1 MGSPTDTVISVEALP
16 LGTSSG
22 TFNSEVE
29 RVCVE
34 NEWVYAV
41 WSPIHLRSS
50 LEQIYWKPDRLAVS
64 ANSFWEDSQKYLYLP
79 RFRNRK
85 VLEQTIYKGAD
96 SKDFFGTASGETSGK
111 FDRFKFGDAYI
122 QFDDTLL
129 LIARETSS
137 TYEEKQLAEAQRKA
151 EETTT
156 KELTTGGATKN
167 GSIPGGNGSGSDSS
181 TILKVVT
188 PTSKPKAY
196 YGSVLIK
203 PSTAKMQMIQ
213 VAEEIIAQLQS
224 DPNAYMNISIEINVD
239 FPHGASDQLKRT
251 VSENSR
257 SLGFQSSEW
266 E

>member
-1 MGSPTDTVISVEALP
+1 M
-16 LGTSSG
+16 
-22 TFNSEVE
+22 
-29 RVCVE
+29 
-34 NEWVYAV
+34 
-41 WSPIHLRSS
+41 RSS
-50 LEQIYWKPDRLAVS
+50 LEQIYWKPDRPSVS

-111 FDRFKFGDAYI
+111 YDRFKFGDANI
-122 QFDDTLL
+122 QFDDRLL

-156 KELTTGGATKN
+156 KELTTDGSTKGGSTTV
-167 GSIPGGNGSGSDSS
+167 GNGSGPDSS
-181 TILKVVT
+181 TTSNGQT
-188 PTSKPKAY
+188 PASKAKAY
-196 YGSVLIK
+196 YGSVVIK

-239 FPHGASDQLKRT
+239 FPQGASDQLKRT
-251 VSENSR
+251 VSENAR

-266 E
+266 D